1 MSLFIVTLRSLRFL
15 AGVCLLGAPAWSQFV
30 VDNSSLPSGSA
41 NNSTTENV
49 DFGDV
54 DQDGDWDI
62 GMADGGDNGNDQNRI
77 WINQGG
83 AQAGTLGD
91 FVDRTSVQ
99 FPSVSDDSRDIE
111 FVDFDNDS
119 DLDIY
124 ISNTAQLSNQG
135 NRWWTNQGSGLGGT
149 IGFYVDETAARW
161 ANLGD
166 PGSSI
171 APSQL
176 IAPGTFIDWSCDCDF
191 GDLDNDGDMDLV
203 HSSYGGT
210 FGGSVPTRIFLNDG
224 NGVFEEF
231 NPSGFQ
237 LSGPTINNGN
247 PGLWCDG
254 VQSSDTTLSTGA
266 QCDIASSALDID
278 IGDIDGDFDL
288 DILHGA
294 RNEPP
299 RMFANRLEGSSLA
312 PGVGSGILGF
322 RDVTGAVYP
331 AGYYLGNSGHYEQEM
346 ADFDGDGDL
355 DIYGLNWRTSGGFTD
370 VVLTN
375 NAAGVFGGLQEL
387 DGSNPDD
394 NEGDFIDADNDG
406 DLDLYVANFSGQD
419 RLYINDGGGNFSL
432 GSVPSFSATS
442 LDADVCDTD
451 GDGDYDVLVAE
462 DNFAA
467 NTFLRNV
474 SAVPDTTPPYIPRIE
489 RPRFVN
495 RADPFPVRAQVY
507 DNAPYYIT
515 WYNATWIEISVNGCR
530 IPDIPAL
537 SSGGQIFRAMFPA
550 NLEGNVVFRWVSQ
563 DEYANRGH
571 SAWATYIESGANKA
585 PGPPAGGPTVSLP
598 MGVARL
604 EALTTVYPGAPF
616 YLAARHGA
624 PGAPY
629 VVVFATDRHS
639 RPLALADGARVSLR
653 GTVLAT
659 LCGTIGPQGH
669 SLVSPGDPPG
679 DLAPGSSAY
688 AQLFVLGPDA
698 VASSEVLHV
707 VSH

>member
-247 PGLWCDG
+247 AGLWCDG
-254 VQSSDTTLSTGA
+254 NQSSGTTNSNGNF
-266 QCDIASSALDID
+266 CDIATTALDID
-278 IGDIDGDFDL
+278 LGDVDGDFDL
-288 DILHGA
+288 DLLHGA
-294 RNEPP
+294 RNEAP
-299 RMFANRLEGSSLA
+299 RFFANRLDASSLA
-312 PGVGSGILGF
+312 PAAGGGQLGF
-322 RDVTGAVYP
+322 RDVTGMVYP
-331 AGYYLGNSGHYEQEM
+331 AGYTEGTFGHYEQEM
-346 ADFDGDGDL
+346 GDFDGDGDL
-355 DIYGLNWRTSGGFTD
+355 DIYGLNWRFTGFAFTD
-370 VVLTN
+370 ITMTN
-375 NAAGVFGGLQEL
+375 NGSGIFGSVTNLS
-387 DGSNPDD
+387 GSTADD
-394 NEGDFIDADNDG
+394 NEGDFFDADNDG
-406 DLDLYVANFSGQD
+406 DLDLYVANFAGQD
-419 RLYINDGGGNFSL
+419 KLYLNNGSGSYSLSSLPSL
-432 GSVPSFSATS
+432 GGTA
-442 LDADVCDTD
+442 LDADAADTD
-451 GDGDYDVLVAE
+451 GDGDYDILVSQ
-462 DNFAA
+462 DSFQA
-467 NTFLRNV
+467 NTFVRNT
-474 SAVPDTTPPYIPRIE
+474 SNVPDTTPPYIPHCEVPTVITQAM
-489 RPRFVN
+489 PI
-495 RADPFPVRAQVY
+495 PVRAQVY

-515 WYNATWIEISVNGCR
+515 WYNPTWVQIRVNGCDL
-530 IPDIPAL
+530 PDIPAL
-537 SSGGQIFRAMFPA
+537 SSGGQIFRALIPA
-550 NLEGNVVFRWVSQ
+550 NLDGNVQFRWFSE
-563 DEYANRGH
+563 DEHGNRGH
-571 SAWATYIESGANKA
+571 SGWIVYQGQKFNKA
-585 PGPPAGGPTVSLP
+585 PGAPADAPGASVPISGTGTAGPHGRP
-598 MGVARL
+598 
-604 EALTTVYPGAPF
+604 ALDPLAFAFAGAPF
-616 YLAARHGA
+616 YMAARAASSELGGA
-624 PGAPY
+624 PWIA
-629 VVVFATDRHS
+629 VV
-639 RPLALADGARVSLR
+639 ADGGGNVLGDFRGRLDEDGQALVSLEPLPANLPAQS
-653 GTVLAT
+653 V
-659 LCGTIGPQGH
+659 
-669 SLVSPGDPPG
+669 
-679 DLAPGSSAY
+679 AY
-688 AQLFVLGPDA
+688 AQLFVLDGEDWA
-698 VASSEVLHV
+698 ASRVLRI
-707 VSH
+707 VSN